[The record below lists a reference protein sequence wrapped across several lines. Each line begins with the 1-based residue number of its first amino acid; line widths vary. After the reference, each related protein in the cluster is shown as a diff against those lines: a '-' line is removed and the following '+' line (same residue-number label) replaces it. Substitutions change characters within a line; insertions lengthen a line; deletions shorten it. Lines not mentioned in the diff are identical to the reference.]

1 MNERMPYYMAY
12 PVPFSYDD
20 ERTERRDIEYLRSM
34 YPDIPK
40 RLLPYVEEE
49 CDRMEYEN
57 SMVYDQ
63 YPDKLQ
69 LKLMCRRICD
79 NVRKH
84 ERIFQDVGE
93 VEETER
99 GDGRRRNQGG
109 VDSGF
114 LRDLG
119 RHERL
124 SFGDIGSGDCACG
137 CSADQNAEGERRQ
150 SGNHIEAQSLR
161 DLIEVMLYQ
170 EIYRRRCDHRRRCR
184 RFY

>member
-79 NVRKH
+79 NV
-84 ERIFQDVGE
+84 
-93 VEETER
+93 
-99 GDGRRRNQGG
+99 
-109 VDSGF
+109 
-114 LRDLG
+114 G

>member
-1 MNERMPYYMAY
+1 MNEKMPYNTAY

-20 ERTERRDIEYLRSM
+20 ERTERRDTEYLRSM

-40 RLLPYVEEE
+40 RILPYVEEE

-57 SMVYDQ
+57 SMMYDQ

-69 LKLMCRRICD
+69 LKLMCGRVCD
-79 NVRKH
+79 NV
-84 ERIFQDVGE
+84 D
-93 VEETER
+93 
-99 GDGRRRNQGG
+99 
-109 VDSGF
+109 
-114 LRDLG
+114 

-124 SFGDIGSGDCACG
+124 CLDG
-137 CSADQNAEGERRQ
+137 CTDKGK
-150 SGNHIEAQSLR
+150 IEAQSLR

-170 EIYRRRCDHRRRCR
+170 ELYRRRCDHRRRCR

>member
-69 LKLMCRRICD
+69 LKLMCGRVCD
-79 NVRKH
+79 NVC
-84 ERIFQDVGE
+84 
-93 VEETER
+93 
-99 GDGRRRNQGG
+99 
-109 VDSGF
+109 
-114 LRDLG
+114 

-124 SFGDIGSGDCACG
+124 SI
-137 CSADQNAEGERRQ
+137 SASDRRSQKDAERDG
-150 SGNHIEAQSLR
+150 GIEAQSIR
-161 DLIEVMLYQ
+161 DLVEVMLFQ

-184 RFY
+184 RLF